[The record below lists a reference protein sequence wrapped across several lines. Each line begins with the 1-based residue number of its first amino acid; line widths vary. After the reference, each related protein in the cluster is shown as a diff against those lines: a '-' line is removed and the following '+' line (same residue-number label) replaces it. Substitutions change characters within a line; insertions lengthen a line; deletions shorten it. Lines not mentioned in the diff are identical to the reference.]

1 MRSHAGVAANMFK
14 ALADVGVNIQMIST
28 SEIKISV
35 IIEEKFLE
43 LAVRT
48 LHSAFGLDAVEAG
61 DAGD

>member
-1 MRSHAGVAANMFK
+1 MFK

>member
-1 MRSHAGVAANMFK
+1 MRASQRRMFK

-48 LHSAFGLDAVEAG
+48 CIPRLNWMQSLTVKGAAD
-61 DAGD
+61 